1 MNEVVI
7 VDSEK
12 LEIGSL
18 VTIDSAPHIL
28 AAVFSNEGRY
38 ITFVRL
44 DTGSS
49 WSNMVAAPVSKKLP
63 IDELLESRD
72 NINVLGNCKI
82 TIERL

>member
-44 DTGSS
+44 D
-49 WSNMVAAPVSKKLP
+49 N
-63 IDELLESRD
+63 R
-72 NINVLGNCKI
+72 
-82 TIERL
+82 